1 MLEKLQLIINY
12 CQAAKKQQEQEN
24 QEEVTI
30 ILQYNYYNMILAL

>member
-1 MLEKLQLIINY
+1 MLEKLHLIINY

-24 QEEVTI
+24 QEEVII